1 MYIFIFPALGYL
13 IGSISA
19 AIVVSRMLGVSDPR
33 QSGSGNPGTTNV
45 LRLGGKKAAAITLLG
60 DVLKGVL
67 PVAVAATV
75 AADAQVIALTALGCL
90 LGHLY
95 PLYYGFKGG
104 KGVATAIGVYL
115 GMAPLIGLAVV
126 ALWLA
131 VAGITRYSSAASLSA
146 MAAAPVL
153 AGVISGDAWLV
164 AAAAVIF
171 TLVAFSHKDNIRR
184 LLAGKEDK
192 INLRG

>member
-19 AIVVSRMLGVSDPR
+19 AIVVSRMLGISDPR

-60 DVLKGVL
+60 DVLKGTL
-67 PVAVAATV
+67 PVAAAATV
-75 AADAQVIALTALGCL
+75 ATDAHVIALTALGCL

-115 GMAPLIGLAVV
+115 GMAPLIGLAVI